1 MKSEGRFSQMIYVS
15 PRNPVVIVRTG
26 LDAHPPNDGQADSN
40 IFQTGFTRAAMSRQA
55 NNQEP
60 SR

>member
-1 MKSEGRFSQMIYVS
+1 MIYVS

-40 IFQTGFTRAAMSRQA
+40 IFQTGFTRAAMSR
-55 NNQEP
+55 
-60 SR
+60 